1 MPLFTGWVSIYK
13 ETGKTIPEEC
23 SNFYVVINSALIS
36 EPYELVDGDIIKG
49 EILDLLEAGSQRTE
63 FRNNTL
69 TLILRAR
76 AWQRILERPTNKA
89 CCLFVRFGRS
99 KPHELKRVTFGNAF
113 VYR

>member
-76 AWQRILERPTNKA
+76 ARGSEFWKDLRI
-89 CCLFVRFGRS
+89 
-99 KPHELKRVTFGNAF
+99 KPAAYLCVSAEANHTS
-113 VYR
+113 